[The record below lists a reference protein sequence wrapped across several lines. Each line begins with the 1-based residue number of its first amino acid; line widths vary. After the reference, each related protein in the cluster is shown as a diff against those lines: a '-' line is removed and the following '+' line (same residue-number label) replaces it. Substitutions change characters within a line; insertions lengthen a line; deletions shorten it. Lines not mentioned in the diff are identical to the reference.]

1 MKKLLLASL
10 ASLLVCGIAAG
21 ATDVSGKWSGA
32 PFYFIFK
39 QDGSKLSG
47 SGGPS
52 EKEQIVSFDNGV
64 VEGDR
69 ITFQAGSLQ
78 VDLRVMG
85 DEIRGEMKNGADTLK
100 VFLKRVDAPPNGAQS
115 TKAFDVASV
124 KRLPPPPG
132 GVLSSMKLEP
142 GRLTC
147 SNVNLRKLIVQA
159 YGVKDFQ
166 LSGPDWLN
174 SEIYDIAATM
184 PPATSTDQV
193 LPMLQSLL
201 AERFQLKLHR
211 ETKEVPMYALVVGK
225 TGLKIKEGEF
235 GHSSTSASPGHLTAQ
250 KIPLSKLADF
260 LSNQLGS
267 PVTDLTGMKGFFDF
281 TLEWAPDARPGEA
294 GGASDSTPGASIF
307 TAVQEQLGLK
317 LEARKGPVEILVID
331 HVEKIPTGN

>member
-1 MKKLLLASL
+1 MKNLLTASL
-10 ASLLVCGIAAG
+10 ASLLVCGIAHG
-21 ATDVSGKWSGA
+21 AADVSGKWSGA

-39 QDGSKLSG
+39 QDGNKLSG

-147 SNVNLRKLIVQA
+147 SNCN
-159 YGVKDFQ
+159 
-166 LSGPDWLN
+166 
-174 SEIYDIAATM
+174 
-184 PPATSTDQV
+184 
-193 LPMLQSLL
+193 
-201 AERFQLKLHR
+201 
-211 ETKEVPMYALVVGK
+211 
-225 TGLKIKEGEF
+225 
-235 GHSSTSASPGHLTAQ
+235 SSTP
-250 KIPLSKLADF
+250 
-260 LSNQLGS
+260 
-267 PVTDLTGMKGFFDF
+267 
-281 TLEWAPDARPGEA
+281 
-294 GGASDSTPGASIF
+294 
-307 TAVQEQLGLK
+307 
-317 LEARKGPVEILVID
+317 
-331 HVEKIPTGN
+331 